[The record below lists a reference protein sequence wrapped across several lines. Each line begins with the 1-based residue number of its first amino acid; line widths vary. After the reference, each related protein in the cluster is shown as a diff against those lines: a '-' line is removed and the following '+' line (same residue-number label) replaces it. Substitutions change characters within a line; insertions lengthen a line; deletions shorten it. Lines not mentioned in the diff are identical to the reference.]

1 MSWCLKTARP
11 SGAARA
17 LWLVAVC
24 LLLGAPSAAQ
34 AQSSG
39 PQYIVQPGDT
49 FYAIAQSFGVSVTAL
64 QAANPNISAN
74 ALGVGRAIVIP
85 GLEGVSGTVSTHT
98 LEPGESLDSLQLRFG
113 LKRDTLVRLNHIV
126 NPEQMYINESVI
138 VVDAADNG
146 APLPKA
152 VLYPAAGDAGWL
164 SVAASANA
172 NPWALAAL
180 NHLDL
185 PAGPFPAE
193 GLAAP
198 GGDSA
203 PSALP
208 FPMHTLQASH
218 LPAQQGHTLVL
229 QLSAAEPLTLTGAL
243 GDWPLNFHLQPPGS
257 TYIALQGV
265 DRMAD
270 PGLYPLVITA
280 TEAGGDAV
288 YFEQPL
294 GVRPSDYP
302 SERLTVDPA
311 TLDPAVTVPEAAQL
325 AALTAPVTADRLW
338 SGKFVAPSVGGI
350 TDRYGTLRSYNG
362 GPFNTFHT
370 GIDFSGGTDRP
381 VTAPATGVVVFT
393 GKTIVRGNMTVI
405 DHGWGVYTAYFH
417 QSAIKVT
424 VGQTVTPGQVM
435 GYQGSTGRVTGPH
448 LHWEVWVGG
457 IQVDPQQWL
466 AEVFP

>member
-1 MSWCLKTARP
+1 
-11 SGAARA
+11 
-17 LWLVAVC
+17 
-24 LLLGAPSAAQ
+24 
-34 AQSSG
+34 
-39 PQYIVQPGDT
+39 
-49 FYAIAQSFGVSVTAL
+49 
-64 QAANPNISAN
+64 
-74 ALGVGRAIVIP
+74 
-85 GLEGVSGTVSTHT
+85 
-98 LEPGESLDSLQLRFG
+98 
-113 LKRDTLVRLNHIV
+113 
-126 NPEQMYINESVI
+126 
-138 VVDAADNG
+138 VVDSADNG

-208 FPMHTLQASH
+208 FPLHALQASH

-229 QLSAAEPLTLTGAL
+229 QLTAAQPMTLTGAL

-280 TEAGGDAV
+280 TEAAGDAV

-294 GVRPSDYP
+294 GVRPSNYP